1 MKKFIIK
8 IQSKAL
14 GDIIGAMAVV
24 EAYREKNS
32 YDVSVIANLEPRFF
46 ENSYPD
52 IKILPYDETEPAF
65 YPITEEW
72 FFRSEI
78 YSGFIRI
85 FYQFDKPLMQGYADQ
100 LDVNI
105 WDRPRIDLTQIE
117 RPIKSRYACFSMHST
132 AQCKHWN
139 YPGGWDSLC
148 KMLRKSGITPVC
160 IDRHESFGADGEWN
174 ASPKSCVKRHGMN
187 LSEMTGYISH
197 CEFFI
202 GLSSGLSWV
211 AHALGKPVVM
221 ISGVTSEDN
230 EFSEDTTRIINKSV
244 CNGCINKNENSF
256 DANDWFWCPVHKGT
270 MRQFEC
276 TKTITPEEVFKNMK
290 HLI

>member
-1 MKKFIIK
+1 MKKVIIK
-8 IQSKAL
+8 IQSKSL
-14 GDIIGAMAVV
+14 GDIIGAMAVI
-24 EAYREKNS
+24 EAYRDKNS
-32 YDVSVIANLEPRFF
+32 YEVSVIANLDSRFF
-46 ENSYPD
+46 KDSYPD
-52 IKILPYDETEPAF
+52 IKILSYDENEPAF

-72 FFRSEI
+72 FFKGEI
-78 YSGFIRI
+78 YSEFRRI

-100 LDVNI
+100 LGVNI

-117 RPIKSRYACFSMHST
+117 RPIKSKYACFSMHST

-139 YPGGWDSLC
+139 YPGGWDALC

-160 IDRHESFGADGEWN
+160 IDRYESFGADDEWN
-174 ASPKSCVKRHGMN
+174 ESPKSCVKRHGMD

-230 EFSEDTTRIINKSV
+230 EFSENIIRIANKKV
-244 CNGCINKNENSF
+244 CNGCINKKENVF
-256 DANDWFWCPVHKGT
+256 DPNDWFWCPLHKGT
-270 MRQFEC
+270 ISQFEC
-276 TKTITPEEVFKNMK
+276 TKTITPEEIFENIKQ
-290 HLI
+290 LI

>member
-1 MKKFIIK
+1 MRKVIIK

-14 GDIIGAMAVV
+14 GDIIGAMSVIDS
-24 EAYREKNS
+24 YRDKNS
-32 YDVSVIANLEPRFF
+32 YDVSVMLDLDPKFF
-46 ENSYPD
+46 KESYPD
-52 IKILPYDETEPAF
+52 IKILPYDGEPAF
-65 YPITEEW
+65 YPVTEEW
-72 FFRSEI
+72 FFGGEVYSE
-78 YSGFIRI
+78 FKRI
-85 FYQFDKPLMQGYADQ
+85 FYEFDKPLMQGYADQ

-105 WDRPRIDLTQIE
+105 WDRPKIDLMVIE

-148 KMLRKSGITPVC
+148 RMLRKSGITPVC
-160 IDRHESFGADGEWN
+160 IDRYEKFGTEGEWN
-174 ASPKSCVKRHGMN
+174 EAPKSCVKRHGMD

-197 CEFFI
+197 CDFFI

-230 EFSEDTTRIINKSV
+230 EFSENTIRVTNKEV
-244 CNGCINKNENSF
+244 CNGCINRKENTF
-256 DANDWFWCPVHKGT
+256 DPNDWFWCPAYKGT
-270 MRQFEC
+270 TRQFEC
-276 TKTITPEEVFKNMK
+276 TKTITPESVFESIKQ
-290 HLI
+290 LI